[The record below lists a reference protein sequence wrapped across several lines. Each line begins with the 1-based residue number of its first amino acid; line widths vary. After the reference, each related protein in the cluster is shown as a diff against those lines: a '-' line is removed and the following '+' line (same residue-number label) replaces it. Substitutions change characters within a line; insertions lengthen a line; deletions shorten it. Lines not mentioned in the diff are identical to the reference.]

1 MYIKCRNV
9 PPQKKHIPNLTTRI
23 RLINLIKAI
32 MAIKAINL
40 TPALLQSH
48 KSYPHPQKN
57 PPPPQPFFGL
67 LDHLSVKIPPPPAN
81 FTPLCHKIC
90 RKTML

>member
-1 MYIKCRNV
+1 MS

-48 KSYPHPQKN
+48 KSYPHPPKKSPSSPTFFR
-57 PPPPQPFFGL
+57 PP
-67 LDHLSVKIPPPPAN
+67 
-81 FTPLCHKIC
+81 
-90 RKTML
+90 